1 MKFRR
6 FTTIFLFLNLSV
18 NIFAQVT
25 VQDNTPSEIRSGEF
39 LGIKLRPEIQAL
51 VKEIEGKS
59 GKRILAEFIEQ
70 ENFMFGSSYI
80 SDKEGIPVVLIDYK
94 LEDDAKKLEAVAAHE
109 LLHLRL
115 RVNNYPTFL
124 FSPTVQT
131 ARGRAADVEQST
143 VNDLL
148 SFIEHRVF
156 KSEMERFG
164 LNKLLDL
171 AGDTAKDAKRRRG
184 EPDGQSD
191 SINYARAIL
200 EYPNQKDIDE
210 VAKIYKE
217 NNWTRALESGK
228 LIADFISQSNPQTP
242 AAVEAV
248 FLKCIT
254 ELYRPPATHRF
265 ILTVDPQNKFFRRML
280 IGTARP
286 ARSRRD
292 AAGIQEFRK
301 SNRPEGKLSEGKIAA
316 DSL

>member
-1 MKFRR
+1 MKFRQ
-6 FTTIFLFLNLSV
+6 FTTIFLLLILSV
-18 NIFAQVT
+18 NIFAQVV
-25 VQDNTPSEIRSGEF
+25 VQDDEPKQTRSGEF
-39 LGIKLRPEIQAL
+39 LGIKLRSEIQAI

-94 LEDDAKKLEAVAAHE
+94 LEDDAKKLEAVVAHE

-131 ARGRAADVEQST
+131 AKGRAADVEQST

-148 SFIEHRVF
+148 SLIEHRVF
-156 KSEMERFG
+156 KSEMERLG

-171 AGDTAKDAKRRRG
+171 AGDTAKDSRRRRG

-210 VAKIYKE
+210 VAAIYKE
-217 NNWTRALESGK
+217 NKWTRALESGK
-228 LIADFISQSNPQTP
+228 LIAGFISESNPQTP

-248 FLKCIT
+248 FLKCVM
-254 ELYRPPATHRF
+254 ELYQPPSTHTF
-265 ILTVDPQNKFFRRML
+265 KLTVDPQNKFFRRML
-280 IGTARP
+280 IGTARR
-286 ARSRRD
+286 AAQRKRR
-292 AAGIQEFRK
+292 G
-301 SNRPEGKLSEGKIAA
+301 
-316 DSL
+316 